1 MSSTGLLD
9 TEGFD
14 AMLGLA
20 ITILKSNMGIAIVPS
35 GSRLTSDVCNVMLT
49 VSVVIPVAVKSS
61 GLDVSELADVNIE
74 KSC

>member
-20 ITILKSNMGIAIVPS
+20 ITILKSKTGIAIFPS

-49 VSVVIPVAVKSS
+49 VSVVTPDAVKSK
-61 GLDVSELADVNIE
+61 GLDVNVLTDVNIE
-74 KSC
+74 RSC